1 MSHYQMKW
9 VSIFLFFSGVTSS
22 GYSCGICKYKAHKS
36 CASNVV
42 VNCKWTTL
50 NTVDETSISRINV
63 INLTSLYKDWDIIH
77 QFRKKVIIFKYV
89 LFQGV
94 NHMHHQWI
102 EGNLPVASKCA
113 VCDKTCGS
121 VIRYINFLQLI
132 SQK

>member
-1 MSHYQMKW
+1 MKW
-9 VSIFLFFSGVTSS
+9 SESVYFYFVSGVTSS

-63 INLTSLYKDWDIIH
+63 INLTSLYKDWDILIH

-89 LFQGV
+89 FFQGV

-121 VIRYINFLQLI
+121 VIRYINIKLLFNFW
-132 SQK
+132 